1 MNYLTDKDLKKFGF
15 TFLSTLNERK
25 KKTVKKKN
33 SPKDFK
39 SFGYEFFDGNKFQV
53 GYQGYYYNKKYFD
66 NVAKNLIK
74 KFKLTTK
81 SNVLDIGCAKGCLM
95 FDLTR
100 YKIPVEGLDVSFY
113 AKNKA
118 VPQVKNKIYL
128 NAQLNKLNKKF
139 DLIIAIHVFN
149 YFRYSKIDK
158 IIKLLRENA
167 KNNFI
172 IIEVISNRNKKKEFL
187 SSDPNYVI
195 AETQEWWQK
204 KFDKLNVNTKNIY
217 FRIMA

>member
-1 MNYLTDKDLKKFGF
+1 MNYLVNKKLKKFGF
-15 TFLSTLNERK
+15 IFSSINQR
-25 KKTVKKKN
+25 VKKKIKNEN
-33 SPKDFK
+33 SPKGFK
-39 SFGYEFFDGNKFQV
+39 SFGYEFFDGKKFQV
-53 GYQGYYYNKKYFD
+53 GYQGYHYNKKYFD

-74 KFKLTTK
+74 KFQLTTK

-118 VPQVKNKIYL
+118 VPQVKNKIFL
-128 NAQLNKLNKKF
+128 NTQLNKLNKKF
-139 DLIIAIHVFN
+139 DLIIALNVFN

-167 KNNFI
+167 KDSFI
-172 IIEVISNRNKKKEFL
+172 IIEVISSKIKKKEFL

-204 KFDKLNVNTKNIY
+204 KFNKLNINTKNVY
-217 FRIMA
+217 FRILA